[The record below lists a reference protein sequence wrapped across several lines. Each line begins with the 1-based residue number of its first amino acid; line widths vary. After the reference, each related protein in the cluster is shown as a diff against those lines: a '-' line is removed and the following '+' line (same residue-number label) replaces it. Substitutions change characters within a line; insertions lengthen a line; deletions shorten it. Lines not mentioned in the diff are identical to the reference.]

1 MDVTATTAAAEDSPA
16 PDQRVVRLLARLRQT
31 YPGATVTLD
40 HCAHWQLLIAT
51 ILSAQQTDEQVNR
64 VTPALFARF
73 PSPQDLAAAAPD
85 EIEYYLRTLGLFRV
99 KARYIQGTCRR
110 LVAEHAGEVP
120 ADLAALTALPGV
132 GRKTALVVLGHGFGL
147 APGIVVDTHCMRLSR
162 RLGLTDHR
170 DPIRVERDLLTV
182 VPAAARIAW
191 TDLLIAH
198 GRAVCTARRPRCS
211 ECPVADLCPRVGV
224 TNAV

>member
-1 MDVTATTAAAEDSPA
+1 MTDTTAAAEDSPS

-31 YPGATVTLD
+31 YPDATVTLD

-51 ILSAQQTDEQVNR
+51 ILSAQQTDQQVNR

-73 PSPQDLAAAAPD
+73 PSPQDLAAASPD

-99 KARYIQGTCRR
+99 KARYIQGTCRQ

-120 ADLAALTALPGV
+120 VDLAALTALPGV

-162 RLGLTDHR
+162 RLGLTAHR
-170 DPIRVERDLLTV
+170 DPIRVERDLLAV
-182 VPAAARIAW
+182 VPESARIAW
-191 TDLLIAH
+191 ADLLIAH
-198 GRAVCTARRPRCS
+198 GRAVCTARRPHCS
-211 ECPVADLCPRVGV
+211 GCPVADLCPRVGV
-224 TNAV
+224 TNAA

>member
-1 MDVTATTAAAEDSPA
+1 MTDTTAAADSLA
-16 PDQRVVRLLARLRQT
+16 PDQRVVRLLARLRHT
-31 YPGATVTLD
+31 YSDATVTLD
-40 HCAHWQLLIAT
+40 HCARWQLLIAT

-73 PSPQDLAAAAPD
+73 PSPQALAAAALD

-99 KARYIQGTCRR
+99 KARYIQGTCQR

-120 ADLAALTALPGV
+120 ADLPALTALPGV

-147 APGIVVDTHCMRLSR
+147 APGIVVDTHCMRLGR

-170 DPIRVERDLLTV
+170 DPLRVERDLLAV

-224 TNAV
+224 TNAA

>member
-1 MDVTATTAAAEDSPA
+1 MTDTTAAADSPA

-31 YPGATVTLD
+31 YPDATVTLD

-51 ILSAQQTDEQVNR
+51 ILSAQQTDQQVNR

-99 KARYIQGTCRR
+99 KARYIQETCRQ
-110 LVAEHAGEVP
+110 LVAEHGGEVP

-132 GRKTALVVLGHGFGL
+132 GRKTALVMLGHGFGL

-170 DPIRVERDLLTV
+170 DPIRVERDLITA

-198 GRAVCTARRPRCS
+198 GRAICTARRPRCS
-211 ECPVADLCPRVGV
+211 ECPVADLCPRVGL

>member
-1 MDVTATTAAAEDSPA
+1 MTDTTAAAEDSPS
-16 PDQRVVRLLARLRQT
+16 PDQRVVRLLARLRHT
-31 YPGATVTLD
+31 YPDATVTLD

-51 ILSAQQTDEQVNR
+51 ILSAQQTDQQVNR

-73 PSPQDLAAAAPD
+73 PSPQDLAAAPPD

-99 KARYIQGTCRR
+99 KARYIQGTCRQ

-170 DPIRVERDLLTV
+170 DPIRVERGLLAV

-224 TNAV
+224 TNAA

>member
-1 MDVTATTAAAEDSPA
+1 MTDTTAAAEDSPS

-31 YPGATVTLD
+31 YPDATVTLD

-51 ILSAQQTDEQVNR
+51 ILSAQQTDQQVNR

-73 PSPQDLAAAAPD
+73 PSPQDLAAASPD

-99 KARYIQGTCRR
+99 KARYIQGTCRQ

-120 ADLAALTALPGV
+120 VDLAALTALPGV

-162 RLGLTDHR
+162 RLGLTAHR
-170 DPIRVERDLLTV
+170 DPIRVERDLLAV
-182 VPAAARIAW
+182 VPEVG
-191 TDLLIAH
+191 AH
-198 GRAVCTARRPRCS
+198 RLGRPAYCPWARRLHRSP
-211 ECPVADLCPRVGV
+211 AAL
-224 TNAV
+224 

>member
-1 MDVTATTAAAEDSPA
+1 MDVTAITAAAESLA
-16 PDQRVVRLLARLRQT
+16 TDQRVVRLLARLRQT
-31 YPGATVTLD
+31 YPAATVTLD

-64 VTPALFARF
+64 VTPALFAQF
-73 PSPQDLAAAAPD
+73 PSPQDLAAAPLD

-99 KARYIQGTCRR
+99 KARYIQGTCRL
-110 LVAEHAGEVP
+110 LVEEHAGEVP
-120 ADLAALTALPGV
+120 PDLTALTALPGV
-132 GRKTALVVLGHGFGL
+132 GRKTALVVLGHGFGI

-170 DPIRVERDLLTV
+170 DPVRVERDLLTV
-182 VPAAARIAW
+182 VPESARIAW

>member
-1 MDVTATTAAAEDSPA
+1 MTDTTAAAESLA
-16 PDQRVVRLLARLRQT
+16 PDQRVVKLLARLRQT
-31 YPGATVTLD
+31 YPDATVTLD

-64 VTPALFARF
+64 VTPALFAQF
-73 PSPQDLAAAAPD
+73 PSPQDLAAAPP
-85 EIEYYLRTLGLFRV
+85 EQIEYYLRTLGLFRV
-99 KARYIQGTCRR
+99 KARYIQGTCRQ

-120 ADLAALTALPGV
+120 ADLSALTALPGV

-170 DPIRVERDLLTV
+170 NPLRVERDLLTV

-198 GRAVCTARRPRCS
+198 GRAACTARRPRCS
-211 ECPVADLCPRVGV
+211 DCPVADLCPRVGV

>member
-1 MDVTATTAAAEDSPA
+1 MTDTTAAADSPA

-31 YPGATVTLD
+31 YPDATVTLD

-51 ILSAQQTDEQVNR
+51 ILSAQQTDQQVNR

-99 KARYIQGTCRR
+99 KARYIQETCRQ
-110 LVAEHAGEVP
+110 LVAEHGGEVP

-132 GRKTALVVLGHGFGL
+132 GRKTALVMLGHGFGL

-170 DPIRVERDLLTV
+170 DPIRVERDLITA

-191 TDLLIAH
+191 TDLLVAH
-198 GRAVCTARRPRCS
+198 GRAICTARRPRCS

>member
-1 MDVTATTAAAEDSPA
+1 MTDTTAAADSLVPA
-16 PDQRVVRLLARLRQT
+16 QRVVRLIARLRQT
-31 YPGATVTLD
+31 YPDATVTLN

-73 PSPQDLAAAAPD
+73 PSPQALAEAPPE
-85 EIEYYLRTLGLFRV
+85 EIVYYLRTLGLFRV
-99 KARYIQGTCRR
+99 KARYIQGTCRQ
-110 LVAEHAGEVP
+110 LVAEHDGKVP
-120 ADLAALTALPGV
+120 ADLPALTALPGV

-162 RLGLTDHR
+162 RLGLTTHR
-170 DPIRVERDLLTV
+170 DPLRVERDLLAV
-182 VPAAARIAW
+182 VPEAARIAW

-198 GRAVCTARRPRCS
+198 GRAVCNARRPRCS
-211 ECPVADLCPRVGV
+211 GCPVADWCPRVGV